1 MNSKI
6 IIGIPIYSFD
16 NPMSRLSASVDL
28 KTRQSLQKALLVNTV
43 NCFKA
48 ENIDIYLI
56 SNSYDVEI
64 LAEELDVKLF
74 KASVSGL
81 NEEIIEFTTLIKNY
95 KNWSI
100 CHADLPY
107 LNTFNISVFLNEI
120 ENNKIVISKSDDN
133 GTPLIGGSMFFDNF
147 QYGKNSFIK
156 HTSILE
162 EQKIEFKQIFNKEL
176 YFELDT
182 PLDYE
187 IFSKNTPR
195 WYKKLSL

>member
-16 NPMSRLSASVDL
+16 NPMSRLSDSADL
-28 KTRQSLQKALLVNTV
+28 KTRQKLQKGLLVNTV

-48 ENIDIYLI
+48 KNVDIYLI
-56 SNSYDVEI
+56 SNSHDVEI
-64 LAEELDVKLF
+64 IADELDVKLF
-74 KASVSGL
+74 RANVSGL

-107 LNTFNISVFLNEI
+107 LNKFNISVFLSEI

-156 HTSILE
+156 HTSILK

-195 WYKKLSL
+195 WYKKLTL

>member
-107 LNTFNISVFLNEI
+107 LNKFNISVFLSEI

-156 HTSILE
+156 HTSILK

-195 WYKKLSL
+195 WYKKLTL

>member
-28 KTRQSLQKALLVNTV
+28 KTRQKLQKALLVNTV
-43 NCFKA
+43 NCFKV
-48 ENIDIYLI
+48 ENVDIYLI
-56 SNSYDVEI
+56 SNSHDVEI
-64 LAEELDVKLF
+64 IADELDVKLF
-74 KASVSGL
+74 RANVSGL

-107 LNTFNISVFLNEI
+107 LNKFNISVFLSEI

-156 HTSILE
+156 HTSILK

-195 WYKKLSL
+195 WYKKLTL

>member
-16 NPMSRLSASVDL
+16 NPMSRLSDSADL
-28 KTRQSLQKALLVNTV
+28 KTRQKLQKALLVNTV
-43 NCFKA
+43 NCFKV
-48 ENIDIYLI
+48 ENVDIYLI
-56 SNSYDVEI
+56 SNSHDVEI
-64 LAEELDVKLF
+64 IADELDVKLF
-74 KASVSGL
+74 RANVSGL

-107 LNTFNISVFLNEI
+107 LNKFNISVFLSEI

-156 HTSILE
+156 HTSILK

-195 WYKKLSL
+195 WYKKLTL

>member
-107 LNTFNISVFLNEI
+107 LNKFNISVFLNEI

-156 HTSILE
+156 HTSILK

-195 WYKKLSL
+195 WYKKLTL